1 MAQAAYPKAL
11 LQEILTVMS
20 GQLIYDAFLF
30 GLAPRGV
37 YLAGH
42 VTTTAGELLPH
53 RFTHYPGSPGLDY
66 SLLHLSFSRQLR
78 RPGSYPARC
87 PTVFGL
93 SSFAEA
99 KAITRRAL
107 LKAKKL

>member
-42 VTTTAGELLPH
+42 VTITAGELLPH
-53 RFTHYPGSPGLDY
+53 RFTHHPELSGLEY
-66 SLLHLSFSRQLR
+66 SLLHLSFSRQFG

-93 SSFAEA
+93 SSFAKA
-99 KAITRRAL
+99 KAITQRAL